1 MTRPTRDS
9 SYDAVGSVDSVDG
22 PTMRRVCSGL
32 RTARSS
38 QTHVLQV
45 RSDLHLAAPVAP
57 YAPSRR
63 RASRRRRRSIYYIY
77 YNRDNCSHDMHL
89 ACTTSHQSGRR
100 RGRPGTAARCVTAE
114 LIHDQTHHASHVSV
128 SVARLPC
135 SSRQPALTGLLPCA
149 GLGMR
154 SLPVPHRQ
162 CAGERRCHA
171 SSCTE
176 EEFIVQHVAR
186 ALPLVDAVR
195 RPRIEFGA
203 LGVRE
208 QAGERVG
215 GGRQLSELPLR

>member
-1 MTRPTRDS
+1 MD
-9 SYDAVGSVDSVDG
+9 DAS
-22 PTMRRVCSGL
+22 RICSGQHAH
-32 RTARSS
+32 RTC
-38 QTHVLQV
+38 HVQICISGIWPNPV
-45 RSDLHLAAPVAP
+45 RAEPPSGRAADA
-57 YAPSRR
+57 RR
-63 RASRRRRRSIYYIY
+63 RDAGRFIIIY
-77 YNRDNCSHDMHL
+77 YNRDNGSHDMHL
-89 ACTTSHQSGRR
+89 ACTASRQSGRR

-114 LIHDQTHHASHVSV
+114 LIHDIRRITVHASHVQVSV

-215 GGRQLSELPLR
+215 GGRQLSKLPLR